1 MRRGLFEALEQA
13 LLLKPDLLTDE
24 TLLAR
29 CTDLIGKCIVAADKV
44 KRGVISERDMS
55 VAIYGQDVPRP
66 TLHKLITRTQR
77 VLEELIFELTP
88 KTAEGTMQS
97 MWTSMLHLYTTG
109 ITAYYGNRFYLAHER
124 LSTVLTNARD
134 PYMLPLALSA
144 GLSLMFLET
153 RMGRHDKALKAIA
166 STQKVVDDLV
176 DTWYWMAIYA
186 ELLAISIR
194 KYNYAAQRPRFTEI
208 DQQLEELRSHGLK
221 TASLQAQMVAALCAY
236 MTYQTLKNPRRIL
249 QWVDI
254 YRKASQRLD
263 PDSEQYKTVQTHMY
277 LRAFQ
282 ELRDDKGV
290 VPVLQKLI
298 AEERSKSS
306 SASSG
311 IVVHHISWMA
321 TSLLAVGRYKEA
333 TEALGQINSHALKN
347 IEWYVRP
354 TILIQRELALGML
367 RDTSTPF
374 DRRVVRS
381 ATVKNQSA
389 VRSTQYLTIRLGA
402 FYAMLLHSK
411 LRGSVGSF
419 TSDIIAEKLLQLLRN
434 HEEIRGCARTSAFIR
449 LVALHEFHDGVE
461 RTKRQ
466 HTANVKSLMVT
477 FSEHPT
483 RSVYEFVRYE
493 KMLAALYGRQP
504 VS

>member
-1 MRRGLFEALEQA
+1 MRRGLFEALDQA
-13 LLLKPDLLTDE
+13 QLLKPDLLTDE
-24 TLLAR
+24 TFSAK
-29 CTDLIGKCIVAADKV
+29 CTDLIRKCIVAADQV
-44 KRGVISERDMS
+44 KRGVIAERDMS
-55 VAIYGQDVPRP
+55 VAIYGQNVPRP

-77 VLEELIFELTP
+77 VLEEVIFELTP

-124 LSTVLTNARD
+124 LSTVLSSARD

-166 STQKVVDDLV
+166 STQKVVDNLV

-194 KYNYAAQRPRFTEI
+194 KYNYAALRPRFAEI
-208 DQQLEELRSHGLK
+208 DQQLEELRTHGLK
-221 TASLQAQMVAALCAY
+221 TASIQAQMVAALCAY
-236 MTYQTLKNPRRIL
+236 MTYQALKSPRRIL

-254 YRKASQRLD
+254 YKKASQRLD

-277 LRAFQ
+277 LRAYQ

-290 VPVLQKLI
+290 IPVLQELI
-298 AEERSKSS
+298 AQERSKPS

-321 TSLLAVGRYKEA
+321 TSLIAVGRYEEA
-333 TEALGQINSHALKN
+333 KEALGQINNHALKN

-367 RDTSTPF
+367 RDTGTPF
-374 DRRVVRS
+374 DRRVVR
-381 ATVKNQSA
+381 AAIVKNQSA
-389 VRSTQYLTIRLGA
+389 VRSTQYLPIRLGA
-402 FYAMLLHSK
+402 SYAMLLHAK
-411 LRGSVGSF
+411 LRGSVGSY
-419 TSDIIAEKLLQLLRN
+419 TSDIIAEKLQQMLRN
-434 HEEIRGCARTSAFIR
+434 HQEIRGCARTSAFIR
-449 LVALHEFHDGVE
+449 LVALREFHDGME

-466 HTANVKSLMVT
+466 HNASIKSLMAV
-477 FSEHPT
+477 FVDHPS
-483 RSVYEFVRYE
+483 RSIYEIVRYE
-493 KMLAALYGRQP
+493 KMLVALYGRQTP
-504 VS
+504 S